1 MTENLYKDDV
11 NNFACSDGAML
22 EILLA
27 SKTARECL
35 ASCRANDLSIS
46 IAQSLNVVVNAHL
59 TLELSVEQWLD
70 DYGYIVSK

>member
-11 NNFACSDGAML
+11 KNFACSDGAIL

-35 ASCRANDLSIS
+35 ASCRANGLSAS
-46 IAQSLNVVVNAHL
+46 IAQSLDVVVNAHL
-59 TLELSVEQWLD
+59 MLELSTEQWLD
-70 DYGYIVSK
+70 EYGYIVSK